1 MKKKENGGILGF
13 GLFGGSKATEVESPD
28 TKDQYCQMIKQL
40 KGMLKDQ
47 KKFDQSSKCLEKT
60 EKKNNQS
67 LQLLKSL
74 VKTYSDDALFRPI
87 NEIITKGQ
95 YDKLQGYL
103 SLLLM
108 NLRVFG

>member
-1 MKKKENGGILGF
+1 MF
-13 GLFGGSKATEVESPD
+13 GLFGGSASKAVTESAE
-28 TKDQYCQMIKQL
+28 TKDQYNQMIKQL

-47 KKFDQSSKCLEKT
+47 KKFEVSNRVLDKSEKT
-60 EKKNNQS
+60 NNQS

-87 NEIITKGQ
+87 NDIITKGK

-108 NLRVFG
+108 NLRTFGQ